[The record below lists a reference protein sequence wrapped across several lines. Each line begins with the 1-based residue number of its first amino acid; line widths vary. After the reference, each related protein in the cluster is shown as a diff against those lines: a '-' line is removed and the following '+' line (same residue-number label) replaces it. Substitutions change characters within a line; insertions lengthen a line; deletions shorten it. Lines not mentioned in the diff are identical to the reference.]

1 MAKEVIVYTS
11 NTCPHCHTAKE
22 YLMEKGIKFTER
34 NVSEDTSA
42 RKELMSKGIMA
53 VPVVQV
59 GEETIVGFDKG
70 KIESLL
76 AE

>member
-1 MAKEVIVYTS
+1 MAKEVTIYTS

-22 YLMEKGIKFTER
+22 YLSEKGIEFSEK
-34 NVSEDTSA
+34 NVSDDPGA

-53 VPVVQV
+53 VPVIQI

-70 KIESLL
+70 KIEGLL
-76 AE
+76 NE